1 MSSPVA
7 RLFDAMAGSY
17 DVLEPWYEH
26 LYAALAA
33 ILRRELAPPPDGR
46 RRRALDAGC
55 GTGFQTALLDALGY
69 ASHGLDVSA
78 GLLAVARRRLPAAT
92 FALGSVEAL
101 PYPDRRFDV
110 AACCGST
117 LSFVDAPA
125 RALRE
130 LGRVLRPGG
139 RLLVECE
146 HRWSLDLAWALL
158 SSLTFDSL
166 GYGVSPAAAWRQAT
180 RSPRTGVLS
189 DYPGYGRLRLFT
201 LPELEAMLRAAGL
214 TPFRRW
220 GLHSVTNVIPSTIL
234 HRDRLGRRLGQLY
247 RRLTLLDAALAR
259 WRPLHWMSNSV
270 VILAQRADREGP
282 GCDRNRQRDAALAP
296 ADRGPFACDLG

>member
-1 MSSPVA
+1 MSSAVA
-7 RLFDAMAGSY
+7 RLFDAMADSY

-33 ILRRELAPPPDGR
+33 ILRRELEPPPDG

-55 GTGFQTALLDALGY
+55 GTGVQTALLDALGY

-78 GLLAVARRRLPAAT
+78 GLLAVACRRLPSAT

-101 PYPDRRFDV
+101 PYPDWHFDV
-110 AACCGST
+110 AVCCGST

-146 HRWSLDLAWALL
+146 HRWSLDLVWALL

-180 RSPRTGVLS
+180 RSPRAGVLS

-214 TPFRRW
+214 TPLRRW

-234 HRDRLGRRLGQLY
+234 HRDRLGRTLARFY
-247 RRLTLLDAALAR
+247 RRLTLLDAALAP
-259 WRPLHWMSNSV
+259 WRPLHWMSNSL
-270 VILAQRADREGP
+270 VILAQKEDRERRG
-282 GCDRNRQRDAALAP
+282 GGRNRQRDAALAP
-296 ADRGPFACDLG
+296 ADRGAAAGDVS